1 MARAKHKKVLTGE
14 EILSLLREHQDVLKK
29 YEVKKIGLFGSYV
42 RKEQKRG
49 SDIDLIVEFD
59 RTAFD
64 INLTGY
70 FDNFMSLSSYLE
82 NLFGEKVDI
91 LTPISIET
99 IRIKE
104 VADEIKRSVIYV

>member
-14 EILSLLREHQDVLKK
+14 EIFSLLRGHQDILRK
-29 YEVKKIGLFGSYV
+29 YKVKKIGLFGSYV

-59 RTAFD
+59 KTAFD

-70 FDNFMSLSSYLE
+70 FDNFMGLSSYLE
-82 NLFGEKVDI
+82 NLFGERVDI
-91 LTPISIET
+91 LTPVSIET

-104 VADEIKRSVIYV
+104 VADEIKRSAIYV